1 MIIKAVLS
9 VFSLLFKIPIFKGLN
24 KIGGMIFGLAKGMF
38 IVYFISF
45 LLKEMIVFFPNSQL
59 EGILQS
65 SAILTYLQTVDILKL
80 LQDFKY
86 RKYI

>member
-1 MIIKAVLS
+1 M
-9 VFSLLFKIPIFKGLN
+9 N
-24 KIGGMIFGLAKGMF
+24 KICGMIFGLAKGMF